1 MRYKSFLRRGISP
14 SVSFADSSLVRGS
27 QCGMGSID
35 DSFKAM
41 QKGFSLFLFRYFL
54 NGFGFVR
61 ESEAK
66 YDRGGVSVSHQ
77 LFEQTK

>member
-1 MRYKSFLRRGISP
+1 
-14 SVSFADSSLVRGS
+14 
-27 QCGMGSID
+27 MGSID